1 MTSNKRTS
9 KVKNGILIVVAIA
22 FLIAIIGGTYSRY
35 SSSGTANATGEIAKW
50 HIVLGTENISSQSKT
65 LTIPVQDVGNNGNVA
80 EGKLAPGKTV
90 VAEFVVDPTGS
101 EVAVDYLMNVDLSNI
116 SGFDNSELE
125 ISNLKYTIEGTNT
138 EEDMLID
145 PTAGNYLLEE
155 SLADVLDGKN
165 VTFRIYITW
174 TQSTDLA
181 RSLADAEKGATI
193 ENILIPVSVTARQHI
208 QDGEISSDAQKTV
221 IGTAEEIL
229 TVDTIN
235 QITPYVEYNGNTYR
249 VLYNN
254 EQGVELVSDDL
265 VGSVTL
271 GSNDPAELANTTE
284 GQEYVAR
291 NNITLVG
298 TTSTETPSSN
308 TQYFNRSVWSYNNA
322 IATLNYEAEKYRVP
336 GDGIVDSARCVGSD
350 PNNKFNKSTT
360 TYSSS
365 ETWFAPYN
373 NKYEQAEEVENQNS
387 PQITGTPNYISD
399 KEQLV
404 ALNIWN
410 INKSYWLASRMMS
423 IKPGD
428 YGSYT
433 YFGMRMASSISNN
446 TTYTYLSLTFS
457 GNNSRGDGGS
467 GRISPC
473 ITSRIW
479 SKSIG
484 RQFT

>member
-1 MTSNKRTS
+1 MSSNKRTS
-9 KVKNGILIVVAIA
+9 KVKNGILVAVIIA
-22 FLIAIIGGTYSRY
+22 FLIAIIGGTYARFVSGGTVT
-35 SSSGTANATGEIAKW
+35 SSTDIAKW
-50 HIVLGTENISSQSKT
+50 HIVLGTEDISSQNKT
-65 LTIPVQDVGNNGNVA
+65 LTIPVQDVGENENVA

-101 EVAVDYLMNVDLSNI
+101 EVAVDYLMNVDLSNV
-116 SGFDNSELE
+116 SEFDNSELE
-125 ISNLKYTIEGTNT
+125 ISNLKYIVEGTDT
-138 EEDMLID
+138 EQDMTVD
-145 PTAGNYLLEE
+145 EATGDYLFEE
-155 SLADVLDGKN
+155 QLADVMAGKD
-165 VTFRIYITW
+165 VTFKIYITW

-181 RSLADAEKGATI
+181 RSLADTEKAVNI
-193 ENILIPVSVTARQHI
+193 ENVLIPVNIVARQHI

-265 VGSVTL
+265 VGSVIL

-284 GQEYVAR
+284 GQEYVVR

-308 TQYFNRSVWSYNNA
+308 TQYFNRSMWSYNNA
-322 IATLNYEAEKYRVP
+322 IATLNYEAEKYRVV

-373 NKYEQAEEVENQNS
+373 NKYEQAEEVENKNS

-410 INKSYWLASRMMS
+410 INKTYWLASRMMS

-457 GNNSRGDGGS
+457 GNTSRGDGGS
-467 GRISPC
+467 GRISSC